1 MPNSIEIWQTFR
13 DAYTKSVIFG
23 EGDPA
28 HRAADAAAE
37 IDQLAG
43 QS

>member
-13 DAYTKSVIFG
+13 DEYSAAVIFG
-23 EGDPA
+23 KTPVDEA
-28 HRAADAAAE
+28 LAAAAE
-37 IDQLAG
+37 KINELAG